1 MKIIKYLF
9 FLILI
14 GIIAGAV
21 YIATKKGDYQLEQS
35 TIIKAPVSVV
45 FNEVNNFHNWEDWS
59 PWAQKTDDIIILY
72 SDTISGKGAKFS
84 WKSETLGNG
93 KITNTKVLPNASI
106 DEKLNFSSSS
116 YADSNSDVYWK
127 FDSIAAGTKVTWGMK
142 GEQSFMEKLAYTF
155 KDSSFT
161 QQMKPIFKRGLEN
174 LKSVTIEK
182 MNRHTTNVDGITQLG
197 GGYYMYTTTA
207 SKIGK
212 IPSQMKKMFKDLS
225 NYMEANNITRL
236 GDPFILFNEWDR
248 QNNSAI
254 YSAGIFTPSLVITP
268 EESSVLNGM
277 LPPEKV
283 VKITLKGDYK
293 FLPEAREQAFEY
305 IRKNNLIPSEEGKML
320 EMYSVSPKNTDSPAE
335 WVTEIYIPVT
345 DAPQEAETMKE

>member
-9 FLILI
+9 FLLLI

-21 YIATKKGDYQLEQS
+21 YVATKNGDYQMERS
-35 TIIKAPVSVV
+35 VVIKAPVSVV

-59 PWAQKTDDIIILY
+59 PWSKRTEDVIVLY
-72 SDTISGKGAKFS
+72 SDTTSGKGASFS
-84 WKSETLGNG
+84 WKSESLGKG
-93 KITNTKVLPNASI
+93 KITNIKVLPNSSI
-106 DEKLNFSSSS
+106 DEKLFLSPAS
-116 YADSNSDVYWK
+116 YADSKSDAYWK
-127 FDSIAAGTKVTWGMK
+127 FDSISEGTKVTWGIK

-161 QQMKPIFKRGLEN
+161 QQLKPLFNQALSN
-174 LKSVTIEK
+174 LKEVTVEK
-182 MNRHTTNVDGITQLG
+182 MNRHSINVDGITQLG

-225 NYMEANNITRL
+225 NYMEQNNITQL

-254 YSAGIFTPSLVITP
+254 YSAGIFTPSLIITP

-277 LPPEKV
+277 LPSEKV
-283 VKITLKGDYK
+283 VKVTLKGDYK
-293 FLPEAREQAFEY
+293 FLPEARDQAFEY
-305 IRKNNLIPSEEGKML
+305 LRTNNLVPSDEGKML
-320 EMYSVSPKNTDSPAE
+320 EMYSVSPKDTPNPAE

-345 DAPQEAETMKE
+345 EMPQDNETVTE